1 MLFLNLFY
9 KTIGRNY
16 FLSSEINSKLLL
28 ILFLRFCC
36 RLCCMRY
43 IGICWRF
50 LRKNFKRLRTSIVMD
65 AQYPNVFVYNTNE
78 FTGRLYTGV
87 ILVFLYLPPHWSHN
101 YLLIKKFDSYCIR
114 FRFFH
119 LGPPS
124 NILQKKTKI
133 DGWHWVAWRDEER
146 MSYNYLLWG
155 DNCGGMTKWR
165 VTSIKNALTSFFIP
179 PGAFF
184 ICISHSFLR

>member
-1 MLFLNLFY
+1 MLFLTLFY

-119 LGPPS
+119 FWVR
-124 NILQKKTKI
+124 LQTFYKKKLKS
-133 DGWHWVAWRDEER
+133 
-146 MSYNYLLWG
+146 MG
-155 DNCGGMTKWR
+155 DTGRHGGMRKECPIIIFYEEIIVGAWPNDEWR
-165 VTSIKNALTSFFIP
+165 V
-179 PGAFF
+179 
-184 ICISHSFLR
+184 